1 MLQKYFTFWNV
12 GNKFAFLCSDSPDGL
27 TATASPDDGLA
38 AGHNVGDEGSHVLCE
53 AVPIDGLVLED
64 VDVEV
69 EGAGNGERQMGDL
82 HHHVQP
88 QGPGTLLQRAA
99 IEGENNL
106 VNIGDNPSK

>member
-12 GNKFAFLCSDSPDGL
+12 GIKFSFLCSGRPDGL
-27 TATASPDDGLA
+27 TASPDDGLA
-38 AGHNVGDEGSHVLCE
+38 AGDNVGDEAPHVLGD
-53 AVPIDGLVLED
+53 AVPLDGLVLEE

-69 EGAGNGERQMGDL
+69 EGAGHGERQVGDL
-82 HHHVQP
+82 HHHVKP
-88 QGPGTLLQRAA
+88 QRPGPLLHRAA

>member
-12 GNKFAFLCSDSPDGL
+12 GIKFSFLCSGRPDGL
-27 TATASPDDGLA
+27 TASPDDGLTT
-38 AGHNVGDEGSHVLCE
+38 GDNVGDEAPHILGDT
-53 AVPIDGLVLED
+53 VPLDGLVLEE

-69 EGAGNGERQMGDL
+69 EGAGHGERQMGDL
-82 HHHVQP
+82 HHHVKP
-88 QGPGTLLQRAA
+88 QWPGPLLHRAA